1 MRSEHTFEETIAW
14 QPNYR
19 KMLSIDVKLKT
30 NNNDEEYLWDSD
42 KMSFAIMDDMQGN
55 NEDSG
60 FNFIFNYAK
69 YMAIRLKFT
78 KDETVKNLLLDFYK
92 YREYHYDAVI
102 YGIKIFDYCKEHH
115 CSYIVAIADLAHENE
130 NLDKKQYDFEKGRYC
145 SGGHMKWSVLNED
158 GSISFTEPT
167 HTVAVTDEERTALYK
182 KLAELD
188 REFKENK
195 DV

>member
-1 MRSEHTFEETIAW
+1 MSNYIRPQELEIYQRKHFET
-14 QPNYR
+14 
-19 KMLSIDVKLKT
+19 LSYNNVLRQ
-30 NNNDEEYLWDSD
+30 NNNNEEYLWDIH
-42 KMSFAIMDDMQGN
+42 KMEFMIMDDMSDFN
-55 NEDSG
+55 HDNRFNWIFSYPKYIAVVLKLIKNE
-60 FNFIFNYAK
+60 
-69 YMAIRLKFT
+69 
-78 KDETVKNLLLDFYK
+78 EVKNILLDFYK